1 MLDSSYKSQSAFS
14 LLICKLDDRSC
25 KRFCPNHTLFLER
38 RIFNSLYL
46 FSDVKPRNFSFAFE
60 EDNIKIEI
68 NKYENVEHISGPG
81 SNFPPS
87 PRA

>member
-25 KRFCPNHTLFLER
+25 ELFCPNRTLFLET

-46 FSDVKPRNFSFAFE
+46 FTDVKPHNFSFTFE

-68 NKYENVEHISGPG
+68 KNYENVEYISGPG
-81 SNFPPS
+81 QD
-87 PRA
+87 